1 MYNNILSSQKYKH
14 GYHSHKTELVDNY
27 IRIITFGQMISFL
40 PFNFSPATE
49 VRRNPNYPLGG
60 SSRSE
65 SVDTNYFYL
74 LRLLP
79 NLDIDQLS
87 FFNVKLS

>member
-87 FFNVKLS
+87 LL